1 MMNRA
6 LLQRQMFA
14 NGGAAVPNK
23 FKGFSKL
30 PEDVQMKMNPE
41 LAKKYEE
48 GGVAGLMSQ
57 PDMAAMPM
65 GSTQEA
71 VDPAMLETALQ
82 GASEEV
88 GDLEQAND
96 FKSMMD
102 QFSGEE
108 KSEEER
114 RDDLASIVGEEDAAQ
129 TPDSVLALVTPVV
142 QISMLDQGIAP
153 MAQEAMDTPVEGDM
167 AGGIMSMTGAGNEP
181 PVNFNQGGEVLRRGD
196 EDPVKYFSLG
206 GASAEITPMTDFD
219 LDLGADIAKLQPVF
233 AKYMKGTDPEVRKRN
248 LQSDILFDIANTA
261 LAFSAPMQGEKA
273 GLSPVQRLAMATQQ
287 TQLLPKIQQR
297 TAKSLAEAKAEEK
310 APLTAAI
317 NTATQL
323 GLEKLKQTGKERLT
337 VFDTATQLLKQSR
350 ELTSKKALQEDA
362 QEYGLNLQKSK
373 FGLQTL
379 LDKINAGLK
388 FKYDSALA
396 DKKLEAE
403 KELKAVQAKIDENQ
417 IEIKHQNLV
426 KIENQKLEGNKELQK
441 MKDIASMA
449 RTNADNTTK
458 IGIAASNN
466 QTKKEIATE
475 NNNVKRIIAD
485 NKLKLDKERLD
496 FNKVQEENKVNQLAI
511 SNSLNADKFNLDV
524 QKLEAEKLKN
534 FLLNERAKEAGF
546 RDARRIRLA
555 EKRLEDIEKAT
566 LQFNKFKFL
575 TGNEL
580 EKAKFEFNK
589 MQEENKVKYQNQ
601 NLIVSQRLAGIKAN
615 LAALEQSK
623 FTFEKQAADLHKF
636 GKTLDARTLSYIS
649 SQSVLNDYAKGENN
663 QTSNEINALVTQYIS
678 PTPRWDEATKSFVMR
693 TNKLPQEF
701 LNAVKQRSQIS
712 GANLPTGLEEV
723 KTGDKKEDKETGI
736 DKRLVVDN
744 FMGTGQSVNLTDI
757 NIPKLPIDPEKTG
770 ATGSGDYLANVVN
783 LVLETVG
790 IGQPFKGTA
799 RSKKELDAI
808 NVDLVNVII
817 GDRTGKS
824 AKDERDEIRKILP
837 DVSAFIGGD
846 ETAAGKVS
854 QVINFIDRK
863 LETEI
868 TGLNQLVLSK
878 GDFTNS
884 ASRVLRLK
892 QLKAGYQGFLDA
904 YNLQKGGGSEKPPL
918 SSFLKTN

>member
-1 MMNRA
+1 
-6 LLQRQMFA
+6 
-14 NGGAAVPNK
+14 
-23 FKGFSKL
+23 
-30 PEDVQMKMNPE
+30 
-41 LAKKYEE
+41 
-48 GGVAGLMSQ
+48 
-57 PDMAAMPM
+57 
-65 GSTQEA
+65 
-71 VDPAMLETALQ
+71 
-82 GASEEV
+82 
-88 GDLEQAND
+88 
-96 FKSMMD
+96 
-102 QFSGEE
+102 
-108 KSEEER
+108 
-114 RDDLASIVGEEDAAQ
+114 
-129 TPDSVLALVTPVV
+129 
-142 QISMLDQGIAP
+142 
-153 MAQEAMDTPVEGDM
+153 
-167 AGGIMSMTGAGNEP
+167 
-181 PVNFNQGGEVLRRGD
+181 
-196 EDPVKYFSLG
+196 
-206 GASAEITPMTDFD
+206 MTDFD

-388 FKYDSALA
+388 FKYDSKLA
-396 DKKLEAE
+396 DQKLEAE

-426 KIENQKLEGNKELQK
+426 KIENQKLAGNKELQE
-441 MKDIASMA
+441 MKDISAMA

-466 QTKKEIATE
+466 QTKKEIASE

-496 FNKVQEENKVNQLAI
+496 FNKVQEENKVNQLSI

-534 FLLNERAKEAGF
+534 FLANERAKEAGF
-546 RDARRIRLA
+546 RDSRRIRLA
-555 EKRLEDIEKAT
+555 EKRLEDIDRAT

-589 MQEENKVKYQNQ
+589 MQEENKVRYQNEQ
-601 NLIVSQRLAGIKAN
+601 LIVSQRLAGIKAN

-623 FTFEKQAADLHKF
+623 FTFEKQAADLDKF

-649 SQSVLNDYAKGENN
+649 SQSILNDYAKGENN

-678 PTPRWDEATKSFVMR
+678 PTPRWDEATKSFVVR

-723 KTGDKKEDKETGI
+723 KTGDKKEDKKTGI
-736 DKRLVVDN
+736 DQRLVVDN
-744 FMGTGQSVNLTDI
+744 FMGTGQSVNLTDTS
-757 NIPKLPIDPEKTG
+757 IPKLPLDPKKTG
-770 ATGSGDYLANVVN
+770 ATGSGDYLKNVVN
-783 LVLETVG
+783 LALETIG

-808 NVDLVNVII
+808 NVDLVNVIL

-824 AKDERDEIRKILP
+824 ARDERDEIRKILP
-837 DVSAFIGGD
+837 NVSAFIGGD

-892 QLKAGYQGFLDA
+892 QLKAGYQQFLDA

-918 SSFLKTN
+918 SSFRK

>member
-14 NGGAAVPNK
+14 NGGAAVPNE

-71 VDPAMLETALQ
+71 VDPAVLETALQ

-88 GDLEQAND
+88 GDLEQAGD

-114 RDDLASIVGEEDAAQ
+114 RDDLASIVGPEDAAQ

-153 MAQEAMDTPVEGDM
+153 MAQEAMDTPVEGNM

-196 EDPVKYFSLG
+196 EDPVKFFSLG

-388 FKYDSALA
+388 FKYDSKLA
-396 DKKLEAE
+396 DQKLEAE

-426 KIENQKLEGNKELQK
+426 KIENQKLAGNKELQE
-441 MKDIASMA
+441 MKDISAMA

-466 QTKKEIATE
+466 QTKKEIASE

-496 FNKVQEENKVNQLAI
+496 FNKVQEENKVNQLSI

-534 FLLNERAKEAGF
+534 FLANERAKEAGF
-546 RDARRIRLA
+546 RDSRRIRLA
-555 EKRLEDIEKAT
+555 EKRLEDIDRAT

-589 MQEENKVKYQNQ
+589 MQEENKVRYQNEQ
-601 NLIVSQRLAGIKAN
+601 LIVSQRLAGIKAN

-623 FTFEKQAADLHKF
+623 FTFEKQAADLDKF

-649 SQSVLNDYAKGENN
+649 SQSILNDYAKGENN

-678 PTPRWDEATKSFVMR
+678 PTPRWDEATKSFVVR

-723 KTGDKKEDKETGI
+723 KTGDKKEDKKTGI
-736 DKRLVVDN
+736 DQRLVVDN
-744 FMGTGQSVNLTDI
+744 FMGTGQSVNLTDTS
-757 NIPKLPIDPEKTG
+757 IPKLPLDPKKTG
-770 ATGSGDYLANVVN
+770 ATGSGDYLKNVVN
-783 LVLETVG
+783 LALETIGV
-790 IGQPFKGTA
+790 GQPFKGTA

-808 NVDLVNVII
+808 NVDLVNVIL

-824 AKDERDEIRKILP
+824 ARDERDEIRKILP
-837 DVSAFIGGD
+837 NVSAFIGGD

-892 QLKAGYQGFLDA
+892 QLKAGYQQFLDA

-918 SSFLKTN
+918 SSFRK

>member
-71 VDPAMLETALQ
+71 VDPAVLETALQ

-88 GDLEQAND
+88 GDLEQAGD

-114 RDDLASIVGEEDAAQ
+114 RDDLASIVGPEDAAQ

-142 QISMLDQGIAP
+142 QMAMVDEGIAP
-153 MAQEAMDTPVEGDM
+153 MAREAMDVPVQGDM

-196 EDPVKYFSLG
+196 EDPVKFFQG
-206 GASAEITPMTDFD
+206 GDVSITPMTDFD

-273 GLSPVQRLAMATQQ
+273 GLSPIQRLAMATQQ

-388 FKYDSALA
+388 FKYDSKLA
-396 DKKLEAE
+396 DQKLEAE

-426 KIENQKLEGNKELQK
+426 KIENQKLAGNKELQE
-441 MKDIASMA
+441 MKDISAMA

-466 QTKKEIATE
+466 QTKKEIASE

-534 FLLNERAKEAGF
+534 FLANERAKEAGF
-546 RDARRIRLA
+546 RDSRRIRLA
-555 EKRLEDIEKAT
+555 EKRLEDIDRAT

-589 MQEENKVKYQNQ
+589 LQEENKVRYQNEQ
-601 NLIVSQRLAGIKAN
+601 LIVSQRLAGIKAN

-623 FTFEKQAADLHKF
+623 FTFEKQAADLDKF

-723 KTGDKKEDKETGI
+723 KTGDKKDDKQTGI
-736 DKRLVVDN
+736 DQRLVVDD

-757 NIPKLPIDPEKTG
+757 NIPKLPIDAEKAG

-783 LVLETVG
+783 LVFETAG

-808 NVDLVNVII
+808 NVDLVNVILEGI
-817 GDRTGKS
+817 EGTT
-824 AKDERDEIRKILP
+824 ARDQRREIRRILP

-846 ETAAGKVS
+846 ETAAGKVKE
-854 QVINFIDRK
+854 VINFIDRK

-868 TGLNQLVLSK
+868 TGLNQLVLGK
-878 GDFTNS
+878 VDFTKQ

-918 SSFLKTN
+918 SSFRK

>member
-71 VDPAMLETALQ
+71 VDPAVLETALQ

-88 GDLEQAND
+88 GDLEQAGD

-114 RDDLASIVGEEDAAQ
+114 RDDLASIVGPEDAAQ

-196 EDPVKYFSLG
+196 EDPVKFFSLG

-388 FKYDSALA
+388 FKYDSKLA
-396 DKKLEAE
+396 DQKLEAE

-426 KIENQKLEGNKELQK
+426 KIENQKLAGNKELQE
-441 MKDIASMA
+441 MKDISAMA

-466 QTKKEIATE
+466 QTKKEIASE

-496 FNKVQEENKVNQLAI
+496 FNKVQEENKVNQLSI

-534 FLLNERAKEAGF
+534 FLANERAKEAGF
-546 RDARRIRLA
+546 RDSRRIRLA
-555 EKRLEDIEKAT
+555 EKRLEDIDRAT

-589 MQEENKVKYQNQ
+589 MQEENKVRYQNEQ
-601 NLIVSQRLAGIKAN
+601 LIVSQRLAGIKAN

-623 FTFEKQAADLHKF
+623 FTFEKQAADLDKF

-649 SQSVLNDYAKGENN
+649 SQSILNDYAKGENN

-678 PTPRWDEATKSFVMR
+678 PTPRWDEATKSFVVR

-723 KTGDKKEDKETGI
+723 KTGDKKEDKKTGI
-736 DKRLVVDN
+736 DQRLVVDN
-744 FMGTGQSVNLTDI
+744 FMGTGQSVNLTDTS
-757 NIPKLPIDPEKTG
+757 IPKLPLDPKKTG
-770 ATGSGDYLANVVN
+770 ATGSGDYLKNVVN
-783 LVLETVG
+783 LALETIGV
-790 IGQPFKGTA
+790 GQPFKGTA

-808 NVDLVNVII
+808 NVDLVNVIL

-824 AKDERDEIRKILP
+824 ARDERDEIRKILP
-837 DVSAFIGGD
+837 NVSAFIGGD

-892 QLKAGYQGFLDA
+892 QLKAGYQQFLDA

-918 SSFLKTN
+918 SSFRK

>member
-14 NGGAAVPNK
+14 NGGAAVPNE

-30 PEDVQMKMNPE
+30 PEDVQMKMNPA

-71 VDPAMLETALQ
+71 VDPAVLETALQ

-88 GDLEQAND
+88 GDLEQAGD

-114 RDDLASIVGEEDAAQ
+114 RDDLASIVGPEDAAQ

-153 MAQEAMDTPVEGDM
+153 MAQEAMDTPVEGNM

-196 EDPVKYFSLG
+196 EDPVKFFSLG

-388 FKYDSALA
+388 FKYDSKLA
-396 DKKLEAE
+396 DQKLEAE

-426 KIENQKLEGNKELQK
+426 KIENQKLAGNKELQE
-441 MKDIASMA
+441 MKDISAMA

-466 QTKKEIATE
+466 QTKKEIASE

-496 FNKVQEENKVNQLAI
+496 FNKVQEENKVNQLSI

-534 FLLNERAKEAGF
+534 FLANERAKEAGF
-546 RDARRIRLA
+546 RDSRRIRLA
-555 EKRLEDIEKAT
+555 EKRLEDIDRAT

-589 MQEENKVKYQNQ
+589 MQEENKVRYQNEQ
-601 NLIVSQRLAGIKAN
+601 LIVSQRLAGIKAN

-623 FTFEKQAADLHKF
+623 FTFEKQAADLDKF

-649 SQSVLNDYAKGENN
+649 SQSILNDYAKGENN

-678 PTPRWDEATKSFVMR
+678 PTPRWDEATKSFVVR

-723 KTGDKKEDKETGI
+723 KTGDKKEDKKTGI
-736 DKRLVVDN
+736 DQRLVVDN
-744 FMGTGQSVNLTDI
+744 FMGTGQSVNLTDTS
-757 NIPKLPIDPEKTG
+757 IPKLPLDPKKTG
-770 ATGSGDYLANVVN
+770 ATGSGDYLKNVVN
-783 LVLETVG
+783 LALETIG

-808 NVDLVNVII
+808 NVDLVNVIL

-824 AKDERDEIRKILP
+824 ARDERDEIRKILP
-837 DVSAFIGGD
+837 NVSAFIGGD

-892 QLKAGYQGFLDA
+892 QLKAGYQQFLDA

-918 SSFLKTN
+918 SSFRK